1 MEGQEILFHNMPSN
15 NNMKEKLLGI
25 NPELGRNYVHSLFT
39 LEPCPFS
46 LLKVL
51 GHGLVPGILSSLSQG
66 FLQRAQKYFPLL
78 IEMPAVVSGNL
89 GDEIIR
95 LWIVSQ
101 HCLFGLCS
109 PCVRSR
115 AHGHKIKVK
124 EE

>member
-1 MEGQEILFHNMPSN
+1 
-15 NNMKEKLLGI
+15 MKERK
-25 NPELGRNYVHSLFT
+25 NARRRRNYRPAVT

-78 IEMPAVVSGNL
+78 IEMPAVDSGNL

-95 LWIVSQ
+95 N
-101 HCLFGLCS
+101 
-109 PCVRSR
+109 P
-115 AHGHKIKVK
+115 
-124 EE
+124 